1 MRWKM
6 EKREGVCKAEWSALV
21 GLAVPIVLSELGW
34 MAMSIVDTIMV
45 GRIGPAAIGAVAVG
59 NAVYYAP
66 SLFGIGLLLGLDALV
81 SQAYGRGDF
90 DECHRWMAQGIYLA
104 ALVTPPTMAAL
115 TGIALALPKMGIQ
128 PEVAGPARSYLLT
141 MMWGTLPLLAYAAAR
156 RYLQG
161 VGQVKPITFV
171 YISANL
177 FNWGG
182 NWLLIYGHWGLPSM
196 GVTGS
201 ALSTAISRVY
211 MAAALI
217 FFAWLNER
225 RRGHALF
232 ERWPGPR
239 MDRLQAIAG
248 RGLPAA
254 GQIVLEVGAFS
265 VGTLM
270 AGRLAPAALAA
281 HQIAL
286 NCASLTY
293 MVPLGLSA
301 AAAVS
306 VGHAQGAGD
315 GKKAARAGWM
325 AIGLGAG
332 FMSLAMLAFLLAPRP
347 IIEVYTRDAAVLAIG
362 PGLLALAGTFQIFDG
377 IQSVSTGALRG
388 LGDTRT
394 AMAANLFA
402 YGAVGLPLGAFLCFV
417 RGWGVYGIWTGLT
430 VALMVVAGVV
440 VTVWKRRSGRL
451 AAACSL
457 TG

>member
-1 MRWKM
+1 
-6 EKREGVCKAEWSALV
+6 
-21 GLAVPIVLSELGW
+21 
-34 MAMSIVDTIMV
+34 
-45 GRIGPAAIGAVAVG
+45 
-59 NAVYYAP
+59 
-66 SLFGIGLLLGLDALV
+66 
-81 SQAYGRGDF
+81 
-90 DECHRWMAQGIYLA
+90 
-104 ALVTPPTMAAL
+104 
-115 TGIALALPKMGIQ
+115 
-128 PEVAGPARSYLLT
+128 
-141 MMWGTLPLLAYAAAR
+141 
-156 RYLQG
+156 
-161 VGQVKPITFV
+161 
-171 YISANL
+171 
-177 FNWGG
+177 
-182 NWLLIYGHWGLPSM
+182 
-196 GVTGS
+196 
-201 ALSTAISRVY
+201 
-211 MAAALI
+211 
-217 FFAWLNER
+217 
-225 RRGHALF
+225 
-232 ERWPGPR
+232 

-248 RGLPAA
+248 LGLPAA